1 MDDCFWQ
8 FLLNLPVLQLG
19 ENLDSLSLSDW
30 KAKVIPSC
38 YILICIII
46 YRLLLKV
53 LTFLFLFFLKLEVMW
68 VQYLVYFYF
77 SVLEENTQIIH
88 LPDRILRI
96 EEKL

>member
-1 MDDCFWQ
+1 
-8 FLLNLPVLQLG
+8 
-19 ENLDSLSLSDW
+19 
-30 KAKVIPSC
+30 
-38 YILICIII
+38 
-46 YRLLLKV
+46 
-53 LTFLFLFFLKLEVMW
+53 MW